1 MRQDLLRKTKL
12 KKLFDK
18 VLFPNMLFV
27 IEATNTIQH
36 IFVFIAAQQILSS
49 TTEHCVSEPQRHW
62 KGADCKTSPLSKNG
76 FISLAFVSEGIYG
89 NLSAFISA

>member
-1 MRQDLLRKTKL
+1 MTLITIANMVTNIYFFSYQVRQDLLRRTKL

-36 IFVFIAAQQILSS
+36 IFVFIAAEQTLS
-49 TTEHCVSEPQRHW
+49 TEQLNIV
-62 KGADCKTSPLSKNG
+62 
-76 FISLAFVSEGIYG
+76 
-89 NLSAFISA
+89 